1 MAQLVVIDPPRDDA
15 ERNAQKLL
23 ANMLP
28 VSWIVTTN
36 IYEAHFPKRKGR
48 TKSEVDGV
56 LICPVGVVVLS
67 LKHYSG
73 LIVPKTSGQWGGV
86 IEKDNPINK
95 VTNQMYQIKHLTKNE
110 LGDKFKLERLIVL
123 TNRRV
128 ELDWTST
135 QLPQDEKL
143 RITRVPDV
151 EATVRAIT
159 EGGKTLLDGEKA
171 RQILVALETPEIG
184 DDLFNHQDWKRDFTV
199 SRDAE
204 RTVQSL
210 DVSQVSHSRTPTVQ
224 PSPLTEEEL
233 AIRRTTDE
241 AKQRLTNLLGEAA
254 LLAFTPLNRAPAGDG
269 HRYIDRSYYS
279 EDLITYVDILNY
291 RHDRKKLLRQI
302 ELLSRPG
309 VLTALTTLYERI
321 RQAHLALI
329 TLRNAVHRTKGLT
342 REEYY
347 VSFDAR
353 THSLLN
359 LFQRAS
365 GVDLGALHVALADL
379 DWRFTKAAESLFQS
393 AKAEA
398 EAQDAKMLLFRNY
411 SLADRLCEYAAA
423 LGHSKASEVKQKG
436 PRACASNYREDEN
449 DLEIARV
456 NTGESGYG
464 EPGSYS
470 RRGTAYRAKKL
481 YDRAIVDFTMV
492 VELEPTYGKC
502 YLMRGLCFLDKGENE
517 KALRDFNQALRME
530 PKNVFTLRQR
540 AEAHLAKGD
549 YASAVTDLNEAIRLN
564 PGEVDAYLQRGYAFH
579 RSGKYQ
585 LAIADFDQAISFD
598 QKRAYAYGQR
608 GRSYNNLGRY
618 DQAIVDLTD
627 AIGKGLKRAW
637 IYNERGFAYER
648 TNNKGRAIADFRLA
662 LKLDEAD
669 EYAREAIEQLSGSR

>member
-36 IYEAHFPKRKGR
+36 IYEAHFPKRRGR
-48 TKSEVDGV
+48 TKSEVDSV
-56 LICPVGVVVLS
+56 LICPVGVIVLS

-73 LIVPKTSGQWGGV
+73 LIVPKTSGRWGGV

-184 DDLFNHQDWKRDFTV
+184 DDLFNHQDWKRDFTA

-210 DVSQVSHSRTPTVQ
+210 DVSQVSHFRTPTVQ
-224 PSPLTEEEL
+224 QSPLTEEEL

-254 LLAFTPLNRAPAGDG
+254 LLAFTPLYRAPAGNG
-269 HRYIDRSYYS
+269 HRYIDRSYYP

-291 RHDRKKLLRQI
+291 RPDRKRLLRQI

-359 LFQRAS
+359 LFRRAS
-365 GVDLGALHVALADL
+365 RADLGALHVALADL
-379 DWRFTKAAESLFQS
+379 DQRFTKAAESLFQS

-423 LGHSKASEVKQKG
+423 LGHCKASEVKHKG
-436 PRACASNYREDEN
+436 PRARASNYREDDN

-456 NTGESGYG
+456 NTEKSGYG
-464 EPGSYS
+464 EPGSYFC
-470 RRGTAYRAKKL
+470 RGTAYRAKKL

-492 VELEPTYGKC
+492 VELEPKYGKC
-502 YLMRGLCFLDKGENE
+502 YLLRGLCFLDKGESE

-540 AEAHLAKGD
+540 AEAHIAKGD

-564 PGEVDAYLQRGYAFH
+564 PGEVDAYVQRGYAFH